1 MSRRCGIIAFTAF
14 IGFLTLFCI
23 IYEYNLNFEEVLKY
37 ILISTAVITVLT
49 VAITVCYILS
59 SQIQIM
65 IENKNGDNFQTYDTT
80 SLGNYSLRSMNFR
93 SNIAVIQMMERLSQF
108 SDCSVKPLPTYTKA
122 MDSSF
127 PFNPSPEFVVCT
139 PPPPYTVIEM
149 PVDSTALMPECLPPP
164 NYDNIIITTDNNETD
179 NELPVYSASLP
190 RTLDSNSISN
200 FNTI

>member
-49 VAITVCYILS
+49 VAITVCYVLS
-59 SQIQIM
+59 TQIQTM
-65 IENKNGDNFQTYDTT
+65 IENKNADNFQTADTT

-108 SDCSVKPLPTYTKA
+108 SDCSIKPLPTYTKA
-122 MDSSF
+122 MGSSF
-127 PFNPSPEFVVCT
+127 PFNPTTEIVICT

-149 PVDSTALMPECLPPP
+149 PVDSTALMQECSPPP
-164 NYDNIIITTDNNETD
+164 NYDNIITPADSNNSD
-179 NELPVYSASLP
+179 NELPVYSPSLP
-190 RTLDSNSISN
+190 QTPTTIPNSDSN
-200 FNTI
+200 